1 MSYKIQNF
9 KLSTTA
15 IQKEQKN
22 NMSQQKKNNISTIR
36 KWLTVENRYIQQ
48 KLKRNIKFASHL
60 NEVQVVMTKK

>member
-22 NMSQQKKNNISTIR
+22 NMSQQKKTTSQ
-36 KWLTVENRYIQQ
+36 L
-48 KLKRNIKFASHL
+48 
-60 NEVQVVMTKK
+60 